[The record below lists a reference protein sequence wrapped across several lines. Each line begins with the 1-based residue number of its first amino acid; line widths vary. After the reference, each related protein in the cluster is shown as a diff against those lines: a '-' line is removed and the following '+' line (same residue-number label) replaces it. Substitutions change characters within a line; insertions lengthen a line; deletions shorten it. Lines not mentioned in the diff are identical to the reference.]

1 MDGSCVVGRLR
12 VGSYMLG
19 QFAGAVPDAG
29 AVDPEDPVDPV
40 DGVFDDGVVVVLV
53 AALAATAPPATR
65 APETARTA
73 AALRIGLMYVT
84 SFVLVACVSPVGQVG
99 LAGP

>member
-1 MDGSCVVGRLR
+1 MDGSRVVGRLR

-40 DGVFDDGVVVVLV
+40 DPDDGVVVVLV

-84 SFVLVACVSPVGQVG
+84 SFVLVACVSPVSQVG